1 MSSLQTERRLF
12 AFLKTWA
19 DGAGVA
25 LYTHDLKD
33 ANLPYGVLELQS
45 CDTLCA
51 HSAHVANVTLTLV
64 TQSEGSLA
72 RTRLL
77 EGLKRFLEL
86 ERRPHICVRIEGHTQ
101 EMAKDNFTHTST
113 LTCQVLLQTHLEE

>member
-1 MSSLQTERRLF
+1 MSLLQAERRLF

-19 DGAGVA
+19 DEAGVA

-45 CDTLCA
+45 CDTLCT
-51 HSAHVANVTLTLV
+51 HSAHVANVTLMLV
-64 TQSEGSLA
+64 TQSEGSLV
-72 RTRLL
+72 RTGLL
-77 EGLKRFLEL
+77 EGLRRFLEF
-86 ERRPHICVRIEGHTQ
+86 EEHPHICVRVNGHTQ
-101 EMAKDNFTHTST
+101 EVARDNFTHTSI